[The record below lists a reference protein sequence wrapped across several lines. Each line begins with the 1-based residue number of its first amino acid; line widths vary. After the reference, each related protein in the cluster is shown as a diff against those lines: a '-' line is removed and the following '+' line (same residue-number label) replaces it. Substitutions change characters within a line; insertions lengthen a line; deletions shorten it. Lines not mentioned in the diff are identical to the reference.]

1 MATKL
6 EITLTRSL
14 IGTKPNQRKTAEAL
28 GLRKMHQ
35 TVEHQDNAAIRGMVK
50 KVAHLVTVK
59 EI

>member
-1 MATKL
+1 MANKL
-6 EITLTRSL
+6 EVTLTRSV
-14 IGTKPNQRKTAEAL
+14 IGRPQDQRETVKAL

-35 TVEHQDNAAIRGMVK
+35 TVEQQDNPAIRGMIK

>member
-14 IGTKPNQRKTAEAL
+14 IGTKPNQRKTVEAL

-35 TVEHQDNAAIRGMVK
+35 TVEHQDNVAIRGMVK

>member
-6 EITLTRSL
+6 EITLVKSL

-28 GLRKMHQ
+28 GLRKLHKA
-35 TVEHQDNAAIRGMVK
+35 VEHQDNAAIRGMVG
-50 KVAHLVTVK
+50 KVAHLVTLK

>member
-14 IGTKPNQRKTAEAL
+14 IGTKPAQRKTVEAL

-35 TVEHQDNAAIRGMVK
+35 TVEHQDNAAIRGMVG
-50 KVAHLVTVK
+50 KVAHLVTTK